1 MIPEP
6 RWVHVGT
13 QRVGSFS
20 GGNAQQDRELVE
32 GFGEEWVKFH
42 SFSPEDLERI
52 GAELFDLWPGGRQGR
67 VDAML
72 DVGCGSGR
80 WSRYLA
86 DRCAHIDALDPS
98 DAVLKAA
105 VVHQDIPHIRWSR
118 ARAEALPFPDRS
130 FDMVLLV
137 GVLHHLPEPQKALAE
152 ARRVLREGGHLYFYV
167 YYAMEQRSAGYR
179 ALFKASDLL
188 RRAVHR
194 LPGPL
199 ERAVCEVLAAGVY
212 LPLVSLARASKGLG
226 LKGWHRLPLAYYHD
240 KSYRIMRND
249 ALDRFGTS
257 RERRYTREEVEGMLT
272 SAGFTTVRFSPGPP
286 YWHGIAT
293 TA

>member
-1 MIPEP
+1 MTPEP
-6 RWVHVGT
+6 HWVHIGT

-20 GGNAQQDRELVE
+20 EGHTQPDRELVE

-52 GAELFDLWPGGRQGR
+52 GAELFDMWPGGRQGR
-67 VDAML
+67 VEAML
-72 DVGCGSGR
+72 DIGCGSGR

-137 GVLHHLPEPQKALAE
+137 GVLHHLPDPLKALAE
-152 ARRVLREGGHLYFYV
+152 ARRVLREGGHLYFYI

-179 ALFKASDLL
+179 ALFRASDLL
-188 RRAVHR
+188 RRAVNR

-199 ERAVCEVLAAGVY
+199 ERAVCEVLAAVVY
-212 LPLVSLARASKGLG
+212 LPLVSLARGAKALG
-226 LKGWHRLPLAYYHD
+226 VQAWRRLPLAYYHD

-249 ALDRFGTS
+249 ALDRFGTT
-257 RERRYTREEVEGMLT
+257 RERRYTRAEVEDMLT
-272 SAGFTTVRFSPGPP
+272 SAGFHHIRCSEGPP

-293 TA
+293 NA